1 VVYGFFKCVF
11 YRDIDHIDTAKIR
24 KNQWVANQKIR
35 SKWKAVKRKEGLV
48 SERKLS
54 GSVDQDIGAEGTEKA
69 SEEGEHPSS
78 EDDSGE
84 ATINPSRKH
93 IHASGSDK
101 PQNTNDEGISLR
113 DLAKEAYSRSSLHTF
128 KSDPLNRKKR
138 SNDLASS
145 RGRRTASAREANN
158 IGRGQPNMKLR
169 MDVLLEKIKR
179 DFT

>member
-1 VVYGFFKCVF
+1 M
-11 YRDIDHIDTAKIR
+11 
-24 KNQWVANQKIR
+24 
-35 SKWKAVKRKEGLV
+35 KRKEGLV

-54 GSVDQDIGAEGTEKA
+54 GTVDQDDGAEGTEKA

-84 ATINPSRKH
+84 ATINPSRKQ
-93 IHASGSDK
+93 IHESRPSGSDK
-101 PQNTNDEGISLR
+101 LQTTNDEGISLR

-128 KSDPLNRKKR
+128 KSDPLHRKKR
-138 SNDLASS
+138 SNNDLASS
-145 RGRRTASAREANN
+145 QRGRGRITASARGAINV
-158 IGRGQPNMKLR
+158 GRGQPNMKLR